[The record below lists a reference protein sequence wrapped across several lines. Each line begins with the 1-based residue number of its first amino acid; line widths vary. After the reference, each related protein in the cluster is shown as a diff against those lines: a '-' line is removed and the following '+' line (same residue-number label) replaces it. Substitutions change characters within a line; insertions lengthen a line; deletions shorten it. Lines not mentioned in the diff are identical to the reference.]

1 MKTLKSVT
9 AHLLTAVEAGKTVLA
24 SCKSA
29 AFEAKAQLD
38 TKIESPTERVR
49 AVVDAYKEV
58 YGADHN
64 VKANFSDALYLLACG
79 QQPISFTNR
88 KGEETHTTAE
98 QALEFSKHDL
108 KKAVKELR
116 DDNGESRKAGGGRK
130 PRTPTKGEIP
140 APAVNATP
148 QAIAHTAEKARKD
161 FLAKIAKGLAD
172 EKFLAELR
180 AVLSDNGYTLRKKA
194 TPKDH

>member
-9 AHLLTAVEAGKTVLA
+9 THLLTAVEASKTILA

-29 AFEAKAQLD
+29 AYAAKGQLD
-38 TKIESPTERVR
+38 PKVESPKERV
-49 AVVDAYKEV
+49 AVVVDAYKEV
-58 YGADHN
+58 YGNDHN

-98 QALEFSKHDL
+98 QALDFSKHDL

-116 DDNGESRKAGGGRK
+116 DDNSEGRKAGGGRK

-148 QAIAHTAEKARKD
+148 EVIAKTADSARKE